1 MRAPRRLFGDK
12 AAAAAG
18 DAPPEPPSLLVK
30 ASDPSSRSLLRGAFG
45 GGVSKAMDWNKETDL
60 EAGVAEKPEEQ
71 QQSSEPEPDT
81 DADRRLGA
89 GGVLS
94 LQVRTPP
101 HPPSR
106 VFHTRVS
113 LAHRNVSGVIAIVR
127 GGELALI
134 LTF

>member
-1 MRAPRRLFGDK
+1 MHMPVTATGHDK
-12 AAAAAG
+12 VLAW
-18 DAPPEPPSLLVK
+18 LTRWL
-30 ASDPSSRSLLRGAFG
+30 
-45 GGVSKAMDWNKETDL
+45 
-60 EAGVAEKPEEQ
+60 KPEEQ

-94 LQVRTPP
+94 LQVCTPP

-127 GGELALI
+127 GGELT
-134 LTF
+134 LTLAF